1 MEFTCYESPLQTLT
15 KTWEACRIFMVT
27 DGSPPERK
35 VSKTTTRAL
44 VSFVQP
50 GEGAPGWASW
60 VCMVA
65 RSKVSMLEI
74 SARVEELVC
83 DQRMSRFCER
93 WRD

>member
-1 MEFTCYESPLQTLT
+1 
-15 KTWEACRIFMVT
+15 
-27 DGSPPERK
+27 
-35 VSKTTTRAL
+35 L

-50 GEGAPGWASW
+50 GEGAPGCASW

-83 DQRMSRFCER
+83 DQRMPRFCER
-93 WRD
+93 WRDYFCE